1 MWQLFTSIIESHL
14 ISNSVTI
21 NIAQCNYKYTHMS
34 LPWTKP
40 RVSFL
45 PQIGQWGKI
54 SGFGLNYFLISEQ
67 VWAHIT
73 SVRQDWA
80 YRTSSL
86 WLQRE
91 IQLFGHYRLSA
102 TVHPWPF
109 QVQIIWIAFNVNGI
123 MSIFRNVST
132 YKTYIIDYRIYYSL
146 SAAQNKTYY
155 SLHSAAHNKPK

>member
-14 ISNSVTI
+14 ISNCVTI
-21 NIAQCNYKYTHMS
+21 NIALCNYKYTHMS

-45 PQIGQWGKI
+45 PQIGQWGSI
-54 SGFGLNYFLISEQ
+54 SGFLISEQ

-86 WLQRE
+86 WLQRDTVIWT
-91 IQLFGHYRLSA
+91 IQM
-102 TVHPWPF
+102 
-109 QVQIIWIAFNVNGI
+109 QIIWIAFNVNGI
-123 MSIFRNVST
+123 MSFFRNVSAS
-132 YKTYIIDYRIYYSL
+132 KTYIIDYRIYYSL
-146 SAAQNKTYY
+146 SAAQNKLNHIIACIL
-155 SLHSAAHNKPK
+155 LHITNQNKATVLLFNGHT